1 MDFWPEMSHGD
12 YSMYETLC
20 HQGKNRPV
28 NPYFEDTLKDN
39 ILNDY
44 CRTAAYELVKF
55 VYAKE
60 ADVLAA
66 WAENS
71 KPGEAIPAEDFLA
84 ERAKIFDDFKALP
97 LAEMHA
103 TCDLCAAIDRV
114 LKSFC

>member
-1 MDFWPEMSHGD
+1 MDFWPEMSHSD

-28 NPYFEDTLKDN
+28 NPYFEDALKDN

-44 CRTAAYELVKF
+44 CRTAAYELVSF
-55 VYAKE
+55 VYTKE

-103 TCDLCAAIDRV
+103 TCDLCTAIDRV